1 MVHVVESKPAKRYG
15 DYFFRQIFKVGCL
28 TYCVVDVSDTFQ
40 MLLKTFHA
48 LPSVCFLS
56 DFYICVLMQ
65 LEGVMSDVDRI
76 KLEG

>member
-40 MLLKTFHA
+40 MLLKTSMLCHLYVF
-48 LPSVCFLS
+48 FLI
-56 DFYICVLMQ
+56 FICVLMQ